1 MEMNVVKINEA
12 LKSLKKIYD
21 EIRYSNLAEGR
32 GFSAGLISFRPKR
45 GADADPKQIKH
56 RDRDVICH
64 VLKGR
69 GRLRVNGRRIAL
81 APGTL
86 CHIPKGTPHDFAAGR
101 KGELVLFYSLIKTA

>member
-1 MEMNVVKINEA
+1 MKIVKIKQA
-12 LKSLKKIYD
+12 LKHLKQVND
-21 EIRYSNLAEGR
+21 EIRYTSVAEGR
-32 GFSAGLISFRPKR
+32 GFSTGIISFRRRKR
-45 GADADPKQIKH
+45 ADTKQIEH

-86 CHIPKGTPHDFAAGR
+86 CHIPKRTPHDFAAG
-101 KGELVLFYSLIKTA
+101 KTGELVLFYSLIKTR

>member
-1 MEMNVVKINEA
+1 MKVIKIREALRGLKSINE
-12 LKSLKKIYD
+12 
-21 EIRYSNLAEGR
+21 EIRYASVAEGR
-32 GFSAGLISFRPKR
+32 GFTAGLISFRPKR
-45 GADADPKQIKH
+45 GADADAKQIKH

-86 CHIPKGTPHDFAAGR
+86 CHIPKGMPHDFAAGR
-101 KGELVLFYSLIKTA
+101 KNDLVLFYSLIKTR

>member
-1 MEMNVVKINEA
+1 LKIVKINKA
-12 LKSLKKIYD
+12 LTRLKSINE
-21 EIRYSNLAEGR
+21 EIRYTSLAER
-32 GFSAGLISFRPKR
+32 KGFTAGLISFRPKR
-45 GADADPKQIKH
+45 GADAKQIKH

-86 CHIPKGTPHDFAAGR
+86 CHIPKGTPHDFAAG
-101 KGELVLFYSLIKTA
+101 KNGSLVLFYSLIKTR

>member
-1 MEMNVVKINEA
+1 MKIVKINKA
-12 LKSLKKIYD
+12 LTRLKSINE
-21 EIRYSNLAEGR
+21 EIRYTSLAER
-32 GFSAGLISFRPKR
+32 KGFTAGLISFRPKR
-45 GADADPKQIKH
+45 GADAKQIKH

-86 CHIPKGTPHDFAAGR
+86 CHIPKGTPHDFAAG
-101 KGELVLFYSLIKTA
+101 KNGALVLFYSLIKTR

>member
-1 MEMNVVKINEA
+1 MKIVKINKA
-12 LKSLKKIYD
+12 LTRLKSINE
-21 EIRYSNLAEGR
+21 EIRYTSLAER
-32 GFSAGLISFRPKR
+32 KGFTAGLISFRPKR

-86 CHIPKGTPHDFAAGR
+86 CHIPKGTPHDFAAG
-101 KGELVLFYSLIKTA
+101 KKSELVLFYSLIKTS